1 MEPSELRDHFV
12 KFPYRKEIRENGD
25 INNGGIDLVKEP
37 HRIEE
42 IHEAESLPWLKK
54 FLVDV
59 NSHDGIF
66 MTFGCVF
73 GNVEDSFCGYI
84 DFSIRP
90 SGEVSAKERIS
101 EIDRQFM
108 SYLHDVMPKGE
119 TRQQA
124 MEYAEHTSRWILSP
138 LEIYG
143 EFYSKVNLTIDADGE
158 SGAAWLVDHLRH
170 FLVEVYPSLP
180 HKNSL

>member
-25 INNGGIDLVKEP
+25 INNGGIDLLKEP
-37 HRIEE
+37 HRIDE
-42 IHEAESLPWLKK
+42 IHEAQNFPWLKK

-59 NSHDGIF
+59 NNHDGLF
-66 MTFGCVF
+66 MTFGCAF
-73 GNVEDSFCGYI
+73 GNVEDNFCGYI

-90 SGEVSAKERIS
+90 DGPKSAKEIIN
-101 EIDRQFM
+101 EIDHQFM
-108 SYLHDVMPKGE
+108 SYLHDVMPEGE

-124 MEYAEHTSRWILSP
+124 MKYAHHISHWLHSP

-143 EFYSKVNLTIDADGE
+143 ESYSKVNLTVDADGE
-158 SGAAWLVDHLRH
+158 DGAAWLVDHVRH

-180 HKNSL
+180 HLIS